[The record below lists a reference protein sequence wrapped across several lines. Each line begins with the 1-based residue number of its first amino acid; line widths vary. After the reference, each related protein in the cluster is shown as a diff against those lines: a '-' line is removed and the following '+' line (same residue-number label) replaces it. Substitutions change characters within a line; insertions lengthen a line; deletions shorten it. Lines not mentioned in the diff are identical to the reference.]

1 MAVDLSLTGLVSP
14 SRVVSCNPPELS
26 PASREEGVGRRR
38 PSAVSELRTV
48 ATRRRLS
55 ARGGVRGIDMSRR
68 ARRGRQGGPNAG
80 TQRSV
85 RLPLRRRR
93 QWHNHT
99 GNQAVDAVCVV
110 PARSVEELVAAVGRA
125 RDEGLTIRCVGSGH
139 SWSDVALTTGY
150 LVSPQHL
157 GGVERVKKELLRSG
171 VDGEYLV
178 SVGSGNRI
186 HEVNAWLDRHG
197 LALQQMGGY
206 DGQTLAG
213 VVSTST
219 HGSGMKFGPFPDYVR
234 SVDLVDGT
242 GTPRRIE
249 PSGGGETEPGR

>member
-1 MAVDLSLTGLVSP
+1 
-14 SRVVSCNPPELS
+14 
-26 PASREEGVGRRR
+26 
-38 PSAVSELRTV
+38 
-48 ATRRRLS
+48 
-55 ARGGVRGIDMSRR
+55 MSRR
-68 ARRGRQGGPNAG
+68 ARRVRQGGPNAG
-80 TQRSV
+80 THRSV
-85 RLPLRRRR
+85 GLPLRRRR
-93 QWHNHT
+93 QWHNNT

-178 SVGSGNRI
+178 SVGSGTRI

-219 HGSGMKFGPFPDYVR
+219 HGSGVKFGPFPDYVR
-234 SVDLVDGT
+234 SIDLVTRPATTNGLHESKGNVMNKITMKALLESQRQRFSKNRLTHMDKLLEDDSMPMDT
-242 GTPRRIE
+242 EVAPAADAVRPAACQPELRR
-249 PSGGGETEPGR
+249 